1 MPIERG
7 HFCPNNVTGRE
18 GIMRWTAVFVAALIG
33 LATIPAG
40 AQNPPAGPPT
50 PVRGTIEK
58 LDGQNL
64 SVKTREGPVA
74 TIVLADNFT
83 VQGVAKRGLADI
95 KAGDY
100 VASTSVKGTDDKLH
114 AVEIHIFPEAM
125 RAAVT
130 EGQRPSSLVEGG
142 LMTNAT
148 VVGITPAPPQGELL
162 KVTYKDG
169 TAEVI
174 VAPDTPIVTYVAGD
188 ASLLKPGAAVTIFAQ
203 KKPDGSLTTARVTA
217 EKDGVKPPM

>member
-1 MPIERG
+1 M
-7 HFCPNNVTGRE
+7 
-18 GIMRWTAVFVAALIG
+18 MRWIAVFLTALIG
-33 LATIPAG
+33 FAAVPAE
-40 AQNPPAGPPT
+40 AQNPPAGPPV
-50 PVRGTIEK
+50 PVRGTIER

-83 VQGVAKRGLADI
+83 VNGVAKRSLSDI

-125 RAAVT
+125 RASVT
-130 EGQRPSSLVEGG
+130 EGQRPSSLVAGG

-148 VVGITPAPPQGELL
+148 VVGVTPAPPHGELL

-169 TAEVI
+169 AAEVI
-174 VAPDTPIVTYVAGD
+174 IAPDTPIVTYVAGD

>member
-1 MPIERG
+1 
-7 HFCPNNVTGRE
+7 
-18 GIMRWTAVFVAALIG
+18 MRRMILLAALIG
-33 LATIPAG
+33 MATIAAG
-40 AQNPPAGPPT
+40 AKSPPAAPPT

-74 TIVLADNFT
+74 TIALADNYT
-83 VQGVAKRGLADI
+83 VSGVAKRSLTDI

-100 VASTSVKGTDDKLH
+100 VASTSIKGADDKLH

-148 VVGITPAPPQGELL
+148 VVGITPAPPHGELI

-174 VAPDTPIVTYVAGD
+174 VAPDTPIVTYVPGD

-217 EKDGVKPPM
+217 